1 MAQNDEVKYCKHCG
15 EQIHSTADL
24 CPFCGKSTV
33 SQGPTVKK
41 VKTAP
46 VSPPK
51 RRLPLKII
59 GLLVVVFLAGS
70 LFGYLVA
77 PKAQVESS
85 PTMVITST
93 NGVESPTNATENW
106 VTVRIFYGTEPTTTE
121 KFHISKDVWRIK
133 YSVEAENT
141 HPGFAITIAP
151 SGQIITYDQS
161 GTEVSYVYDGPGDY
175 YLDIWAVGLDSWTI
189 EIQVQ
194 Q

>member
-1 MAQNDEVKYCKHCG
+1 MAQNDEAKYCKHCG
-15 EQIHSTADL
+15 KQIHNTADL

-33 SQGPTVKK
+33 AKGPTVKR

-46 VSPPK
+46 ISQPK

-59 GLLVVVFLAGS
+59 GLLVVVFLGGT
-70 LFGYLVA
+70 LFGYFVA
-77 PKAQVESS
+77 PKVQVETA
-85 PTMVITST
+85 PTMVITTT
-93 NGVESPTNATENW
+93 NGDETPTNATENW

-121 KFHISKDVWRIK
+121 KFHISKDVWRVK
-133 YSVEAENT
+133 YSVEAEDT
-141 HPGFAITIAP
+141 HPGFAITISP
-151 SGQIITYDQS
+151 SGQIINYDQS